1 MSELDEVRADLV
13 AEQRSLDELVS
24 PLSNERWLLATPS
37 EGWNIADQIGHL
49 TYFDVAA
56 ALAIDDPEAFQAHV
70 HALIE
75 GAVSSGLDDYTL
87 ARFRAL
93 PAPEQLASWRRA
105 RAELERAASTLDNG
119 DRVPWYGPSMSAT
132 SFLTARLMEAW
143 AHGTDVADALGIR
156 RIATDRLRHI
166 AQLGFITRT
175 WSYTVRGE
183 TPPPGE
189 VRVVLTSPSGTTW
202 IRGDETSE
210 DTITGSMEDFC
221 LVVSQRRHLDD
232 TSLVT
237 GELGRHWMLRAQA
250 FAGGATLG
258 PASRGST

>member
-24 PLSNERWLLATPS
+24 PLESERWLLATPS
-37 EGWNIADQIGHL
+37 EGWSIADQIGHL

-56 ALAIDDPEAFQAHV
+56 ATAIGDPEAFQAQL
-70 HALIE
+70 HALFE
-75 GAVSSGLDDYTL
+75 GAVSIGLDEYTL
-87 ARFRAL
+87 ANFRAL
-93 PAPEQLASWRRA
+93 DAPAQLASWRQA
-105 RAELERAASTLDNG
+105 RGDLERTASTLSEE
-119 DRVPWYGPSMSAT
+119 DRVPWFGPSMSAK
-132 SFLTARLMEAW
+132 SFLTARLMEVW
-143 AHGTDVADALGIR
+143 AHGTDVADALGVQR
-156 RIATDRLRHI
+156 TPTDRLRHI
-166 AQLGFITRT
+166 AQLGFITRA

-189 VRVVLTSPSGTTW
+189 VRVELTSPSGTTW
-202 IRGDETSE
+202 IRGGETCD

-232 TSLVT
+232 TALVT

-258 PASRGST
+258 PPKRGSR